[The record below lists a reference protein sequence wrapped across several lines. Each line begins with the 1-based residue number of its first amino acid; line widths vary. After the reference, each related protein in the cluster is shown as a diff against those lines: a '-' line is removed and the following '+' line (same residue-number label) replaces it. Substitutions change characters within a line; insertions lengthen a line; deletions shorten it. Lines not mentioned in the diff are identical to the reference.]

1 MTGVL
6 IAGNIG
12 SAPCTEMGDPTPP
25 VTFVAISFPGLQKWQ
40 PAPHRGLSQVRPV
53 LPGLPGGPARPS
65 RPRKAV
71 TAEKAEDDDLIKRAS
86 PTSLITRPFG
96 IIGWIAAPG
105 GGN

>member
-1 MTGVL
+1 M
-6 IAGNIG
+6 
-12 SAPCTEMGDPTPP
+12 
-25 VTFVAISFPGLQKWQ
+25 
-40 PAPHRGLSQVRPV
+40 
-53 LPGLPGGPARPS
+53 
-65 RPRKAV
+65 